1 MAHSETCCFSMLRES
16 FCFAVLSLL
25 GIAAFA
31 TTFAQVP
38 TPNPSQATVSAPAQT
53 NDTPVLKGITATMM
67 TTSRITTRVLFT
79 GEEKGVPVLFLHG
92 NLCSAT
98 WWEETMLALPKGF
111 RGIAPDQRG
120 FGAADTT
127 KKVDATRGM
136 GDLADDALALMD
148 ALKATKFHVV
158 GNSLGGSVVWR
169 LMMQAPERLLSV
181 TLISPGSPYG
191 FGGTKDTAGTPCYDD
206 FAGTGAGLANKLLLK
221 AIRDGDRSTATPFSP
236 RSAIRNF
243 IVKPPF
249 IPANE
254 ESLLS
259 SMMSVHQG
267 SEATPGDIT
276 PSQNWPRFA
285 PGKWGVVN
293 GLSPKYAGDVAQ
305 IWSAAKKVSVLWVRG
320 ANDLAVSNNAA
331 SDIATLG
338 ARGFVPNYPGRD
350 AYPPQPMLD
359 QTRAVLE
366 KYKRGGGNY
375 REVVLEN
382 TAHVPHIENPSEFN
396 KYFHHLLQSK

>member
-1 MAHSETCCFSMLRES
+1 MTQLESLLSSLLRETL
-16 FCFAVLSLL
+16 CIATL
-25 GIAAFA
+25 GIIGV
-31 TTFAQVP
+31 TVMFAQK
-38 TPNPSQATVSAPAQT
+38 QEI
-53 NDTPVLKGITATMM
+53 PVLKGITAKTV
-67 TTSRITTRVLFT
+67 TTSRITTRVLFSGT
-79 GEEKGVPVLFLHG
+79 ENGVPVLFLHG

-111 RGIAPDQRG
+111 RGVAPDQRG
-120 FGAADTT
+120 FGDADTA

-148 ALKATKFHVV
+148 ALKVTKFHVV

-181 TLISPGSPYG
+181 TLIAPGSPYG
-191 FGGTKDTAGTPCYDD
+191 FGGTKDTAGTPCFAD

-221 AIRDGDRSTATPFSP
+221 AIRDGDRTTSSPFTP
-236 RSAIRNF
+236 RSAIRSV

-254 ESLLS
+254 EALLS

-267 SEATPGDIT
+267 AEATPDDIT
-276 PSQNWPRFA
+276 PSQNWPGFA

-293 GLSPKYAGDVAQ
+293 GLSPQYAGDVSK
-305 IWSAAKKVSVLWVRG
+305 IWLAAKKVSVLWVRG
-320 ANDLAVSNNAA
+320 ANDMLVSNTAA

-338 ARGFVPNYPGRD
+338 VRGFVPKYPGKD
-350 AYPPQPMLD
+350 IYPQQPMLD
-359 QTRAVLE
+359 QTRVVLE
-366 KYKRGGGNY
+366 KYKQGGGQY
-375 REVVLEN
+375 REVVIEN
-382 TAHVPHIENPSEFN
+382 TAHVPHLENPSEFN
-396 KYFHHLLQSK
+396 KHFHHLLQSK

>member
-1 MAHSETCCFSMLRES
+1 M
-16 FCFAVLSLL
+16 
-25 GIAAFA
+25 
-31 TTFAQVP
+31 
-38 TPNPSQATVSAPAQT
+38 QT
-53 NDTPVLKGITATMM
+53 KEIPVLKGITAKML
-67 TTSRITTRVLFT
+67 TTSRITTRVLLA
-79 GEEKGVPVLFLHG
+79 GEEKGIPVLFLHG

-254 ESLLS
+254 EALLS

-267 SEATPGDIT
+267 QEATPGDIT

-305 IWSAAKKVSVLWVRG
+305 IWSAAVKAPVLWVRG

-338 ARGFVPNYPGRD
+338 ARGFVPNYPGKD

-359 QTRAVLE
+359 QTRTVLE
-366 KYKRGGGNY
+366 KYKRGGGDY
-375 REVVLEN
+375 REVVMEN